1 MRGRQTGILKA
12 LYAGN
17 RACCLQDRESDGEK
31 PIEAGGK
38 DSRPQGGSYSEEEL
52 GMKTGL
58 LIAIEKELKAF
69 LESGAEIREEQVSGR
84 TVYRTRIGDNEV
96 FALCSGYGEIDAAAG
111 VQMLITRYGCER
123 MLNFGV
129 TGALDPALQ
138 VEDLFVAT
146 RVCHYDFDSSPIDP
160 VKPHQYVEFPDEF
173 VPLSEELI
181 AEAKKME
188 PGLREASVASGD
200 RFVEDRAF
208 KQELFALGCQIC
220 DMELAAIAR
229 VCWLN
234 RIPCL
239 SIKCIS
245 DTFEG
250 GSGDFLTNVE
260 RSAAKA
266 FRVLNGI
273 LAQKQA

>member
-1 MRGRQTGILKA
+1 
-12 LYAGN
+12 
-17 RACCLQDRESDGEK
+17 
-31 PIEAGGK
+31 
-38 DSRPQGGSYSEEEL
+38 
-52 GMKTGL
+52 MKTGL

-111 VQMLITRYGCER
+111 TQMLITRYGCER

-173 VPLSEELI
+173 IPLSEELI